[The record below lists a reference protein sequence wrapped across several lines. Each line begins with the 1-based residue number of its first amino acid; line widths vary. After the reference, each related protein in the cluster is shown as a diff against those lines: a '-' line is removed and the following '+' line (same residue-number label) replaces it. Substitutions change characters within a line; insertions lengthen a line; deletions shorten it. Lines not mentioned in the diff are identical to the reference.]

1 MTAALTAEDE
11 AIIADF
17 LRRHGDQ
24 QNAATGDSTDDQSS
38 VESPSASKE
47 NSP

>member
-24 QNAATGDSTDDQSS
+24 QNAATGDSTDDQ
-38 VESPSASKE
+38 VLVSPSASKE